1 MEAEKI
7 TKKEVLKVASLA
19 RLELDEEA
27 IEEIAMQLGDIL
39 KYMEALENIDTKGV
53 EPTFNA
59 ITKKDITR
67 EDIVR
72 IHLPKDKTLA
82 NAPQKDEDTQS
93 FIVPKVI

>member
-27 IEEIAMQLGDIL
+27 IEEIAMHLGDIL